1 MIVPRAGFSSAEKE
15 CKISNKENAEPE
27 SNVKLQKKSE
37 QKKRKSESVFPYLFF
52 AIPCLGH
59 NNLHRVVLMD
69 KKILALVEFFNR
81 GHS

>member
-37 QKKRKSESVFPYLFF
+37 QKKRKKE
-52 AIPCLGH
+52 
-59 NNLHRVVLMD
+59 
-69 KKILALVEFFNR
+69 
-81 GHS
+81 

>member
-1 MIVPRAGFSSAEKE
+1 MQNRKVMSSYKKKVNRKKE
-15 CKISNKENAEPE
+15 
-27 SNVKLQKKSE
+27 
-37 QKKRKSESVFPYLFF
+37 RKSESVFPYLFF